1 MRAMLARAPV
11 LGWPFREAT
20 VRKGWDGPGGGREVL
35 LMAYPLILGHMSF
48 TIQTFVDRLFL
59 TWYSAEAVAG
69 AVTSLFT
76 VWSLI
81 ALFTGTGEYLTT
93 FVAQYLGAGRP
104 ERIGPAVWQGVY
116 FALAAGLLVAVLVPL
131 AEPIFAF
138 AGHDPRVRAYEVE
151 YAQILMA
158 GAFPI
163 VLMATLSTFFAG
175 RGNTVVILCVNV
187 LATAVNVVLDYLWIF
202 GKAGFPRWGVAG
214 AAWATVVS
222 QVAGAAVYALLIAR
236 PAFRQAYRTLSGWR
250 FEAPLFGRLLRFGM
264 PTGLQYSLE
273 VGAFALF
280 MMIVGRIGTEP
291 LAASGIAFNLNM
303 IVFMPMVGLAVA
315 VSSLVGRYLG
325 SGKPDLAERSVYS
338 AFGMSLLYMTVCG
351 ALYVFGA
358 GPLLAPYAAGADP
371 AAFAGVAE
379 IARVLLRF
387 VAVYSIFDMMNL
399 IFAAGLKGAGD
410 TVYPLGLT
418 VALSWSAMLLPG
430 YVACVVLGG
439 GIYVAWSAASAYV
452 ILLGLLMVRRFRA
465 GGWKSLRVIAER
477 APGLARSLTP
487 GAPRP

>member
-1 MRAMLARAPV
+1 
-11 LGWPFREAT
+11 
-20 VRKGWDGPGGGREVL
+20 
-35 LMAYPLILGHMSF
+35 MAYPLILGHLSF

-59 TWYSAEAVAG
+59 TWHSAEAVAG

-81 ALFTGTGEYLTT
+81 ALFTGTGEYLTA
-93 FVAQYLGAGRP
+93 FVAQYFGAGRP
-104 ERIGPAVWQGVY
+104 ERIGPAVWQGIY
-116 FALAAGLLVAVLVPL
+116 FSLAAGLFVLVLAPL
-131 AEPIFAF
+131 AEPVFAL
-138 AGHDPRVRAYEVE
+138 AGHAPQVRAYEVE

-175 RGNTVVILCVNV
+175 RGNTVVILLVNV
-187 LATAVNVVLDYLWIF
+187 LATVVNLVLDYLWIF
-202 GKAGFPRWGVAG
+202 GRGGFPRWGVAG

-236 PAFRQAYRTLSGWR
+236 PGFRRAYGTLSGWR
-250 FEAPLFGRLLRFGM
+250 FEAPLFLRLLRFGL
-264 PTGLQYSLE
+264 PSGLQYSLE
-273 VGAFALF
+273 IGAFAVF
-280 MMIVGRIGTEP
+280 MMIVGRIGTDP

-303 IVFMPMVGLAVA
+303 IVFMPMVGLAVG

-325 SGKPDLAERSVYS
+325 ANKPELAERTVYS
-338 AFGMSLLYMTVCG
+338 AFSLSLLYMSLCG
-351 ALYVFGA
+351 LLYVFGS

-371 AAFAGVAE
+371 ASFAGVE
-379 IARVLLRF
+379 RIAIVLLRF
-387 VAVYSIFDMMNL
+387 VALYSIFDMMNL

-418 VALSWSAMLLPG
+418 VALSWAAMLVPA
-430 YVACVVLGG
+430 YVACVLLGG
-439 GIYVAWSAASAYV
+439 GVYVAWSAASAYV

-465 GGWKSLRVIAER
+465 GRWRSLRIIEDH
-477 APGLARSLTP
+477 APGLEAPVARAEP
-487 GAPRP
+487 A

>member
-1 MRAMLARAPV
+1 M
-11 LGWPFREAT
+11 W
-20 VRKGWDGPGGGREVL
+20 RKSWEGPGGGREVL

-93 FVAQYLGAGRP
+93 FVAQYFGAGRP
-104 ERIGPAVWQGVY
+104 ERIGPALWQGVY
-116 FALAAGLLVAVLVPL
+116 FSLAAGVLVAALAPL
-131 AEPIFAF
+131 AEPTFAF

-151 YAQILMA
+151 YARILML

-175 RGNTVVILCVNV
+175 RGNTGVILAVNV
-187 LATAVNVVLDYLWIF
+187 LATTVNVALDYLWIF
-202 GKAGFPRWGVAG
+202 GRAGFPRWGVAG

-222 QVAGAAVYALLIAR
+222 QVAGSLVYAALLAR
-236 PAFRQAYRTLSGWR
+236 PAFRKAFGTLSGWR
-250 FEAPLFGRLLRFGM
+250 FEGPLLLRLLRFGM
-264 PTGLQYSLE
+264 PTGLQYCIE

-303 IVFMPMVGLAVA
+303 IVFMPMLGLSVAVA
-315 VSSLVGRYLG
+315 SLVGRYLG
-325 SGKPDLAERSVYS
+325 AGRPELAERSVYS
-338 AFGMSLLYMTVCG
+338 AFAVSLVYMSLCG
-351 ALYVFGA
+351 ALYVL
-358 GPLLAPYAAGADP
+358 GPGLLLAPYAAGADP
-371 AAFAGVAE
+371 AAFPGVA
-379 IARVLLRF
+379 AVATVLLRF
-387 VAVYSIFDMMNL
+387 VALYSIFDMMNV

-410 TVYPLGLT
+410 TLYPLGLT
-418 VALSWSAMLLPG
+418 VTLSWLAMLGPA
-430 YVACVVLGG
+430 YVACLVRGG
-439 GIYVAWSAASAYV
+439 GVYLAWTAASAYV
-452 ILLGLLMVRRFRA
+452 VLLGLLMVRRFRA
-465 GGWKSLRVIAER
+465 GRWKSLRVIEER
-477 APGLARSLTP
+477 APGL
-487 GAPRP
+487 